1 MSVCVCASVCG
12 KVFEELQMGN
22 KWGRV
27 VSGSV
32 WRMGVFDLEANNV
45 TPGAKT
51 HQPSG
56 GVIKIIQ

>member
-32 WRMGVFDLEANNV
+32 WRMGVFDLEANSAMSPQEQKN
-45 TPGAKT
+45 TNPQGA
-51 HQPSG
+51 
-56 GVIKIIQ
+56 